1 MKRHVS
7 FVPRKRQ
14 SVGLVSKLQPAGDFV
29 GEIADEARVILS
41 SVVEMTV
48 LGQTGKLNTSK

>member
-1 MKRHVS
+1 
-7 FVPRKRQ
+7 
-14 SVGLVSKLQPAGDFV
+14 VSKLQPAGDFV